1 MLEVWKANQQTRK
14 DKKHQETK
22 EDMKKLLYFLAF
34 VLLAIPALIIGLDA
48 YEYYNGKYPMTFKK

>member
-1 MLEVWKANQQTRK
+1 
-14 DKKHQETK
+14 
-22 EDMKKLLYFLAF
+22 MKKLLYFLAF